1 MRIKTPVGDYEYRV
15 TALHLRG
22 GRLEIDGSLGM
33 WETTTVLRPREWVPP
48 VAVVLGTLAV
58 GLAALNR
65 QAGG

>member
-48 VAVVLGTLAV
+48 AAVVVGTVVA
-58 GLAALNR
+58 GLAALKR
-65 QAGG
+65 RL